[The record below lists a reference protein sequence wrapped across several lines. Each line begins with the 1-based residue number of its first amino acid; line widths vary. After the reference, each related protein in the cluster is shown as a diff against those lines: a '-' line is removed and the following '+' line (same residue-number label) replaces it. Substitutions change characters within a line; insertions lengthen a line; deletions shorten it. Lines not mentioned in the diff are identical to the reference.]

1 VQKAKIRTTKT
12 KRKKTHNMKQWTLSV
27 EEDPE
32 TGDGILTFPPDLLL
46 EAGWKEGD
54 NIMWVDNHDGSWSL
68 IKEDLTNFVIKGI
81 INNEQN

>member
-1 VQKAKIRTTKT
+1 
-12 KRKKTHNMKQWTLSV
+12 MKSWTLTV
-27 EEDPE
+27 EEDKI
-32 TGDGILTFPPDLLL
+32 TGDSILVFPPELLK

-54 NIMWVDNHDGSWSL
+54 NLIWNDNKDGTWSL

>member
-1 VQKAKIRTTKT
+1 VLKLSNTQK
-12 KRKKTHNMKQWTLSV
+12 HWTLDV

-32 TGDGILTFPPDLLL
+32 TGDGILSLPPDLLE

-54 NIMWVDNHDGSWSL
+54 NLLWIDNKDGTWSL